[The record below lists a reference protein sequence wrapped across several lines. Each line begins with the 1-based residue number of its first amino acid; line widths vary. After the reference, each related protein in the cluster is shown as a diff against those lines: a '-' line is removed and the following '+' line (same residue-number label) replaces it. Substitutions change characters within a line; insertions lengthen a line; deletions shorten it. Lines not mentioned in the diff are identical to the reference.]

1 MVNFAQTALSSFVVA
16 FDLISMRLVIAYRA
30 TGCSIELGNPQFS
43 VIVLL
48 VGLIVQYLFSG
59 LLGLSAFMPY
69 ALTLAFFCMAC
80 IDSKRGNSGLI
91 LRRPLPEEGVR
102 FVGSKGA
109 MLTLVNACLLTA
121 LALALSIAWLS
132 LCSCCRFPSADLARA
147 GAAAVY
153 LWLSEF
159 LRRRVWGRC
168 REWSS
173 VLYGVN
179 EMFPGTQTDIDSMRF
194 L

>member
-59 LLGLSAFMPY
+59 LLGLSAFMPN

-80 IDSKRGNSGLI
+80 IDSKRGNGGLI

-102 FVGSKGA
+102 FVG
-109 MLTLVNACLLTA
+109 LL
-121 LALALSIAWLS
+121 LL
-132 LCSCCRFPSADLARA
+132 RFQSR
-147 GAAAVY
+147 G
-153 LWLSEF
+153 
-159 LRRRVWGRC
+159 
-168 REWSS
+168 
-173 VLYGVN
+173 
-179 EMFPGTQTDIDSMRF
+179 
-194 L
+194 